1 MDYKAMK
8 KEELVALCQKNEAM
22 IEAGKTLIHLPKA
35 IEAKDKEI
43 NSLKEAKDKEINS
56 LKEAKDKEINS
67 LKEAKNQL
75 IEKKDAALKELE
87 ERLAEKYQT
96 EYLELKTRT
105 DAELKKTKDALAES
119 QKKNYDLDAL
129 RIKQLEEVLYAY
141 GDFLKLTQAAVDSHM
156 KLNEYIVNGLQGG
169 SK

>member
-8 KEELVALCQKNEAM
+8 KEELIALLKENESLV
-22 IEAGKTLIHLPKA
+22 EAGRVLVHLPKA
-35 IEAKDKEI
+35 VEAKDKEI
-43 NSLKEAKDKEINS
+43 NA
-56 LKEAKDKEINS
+56 

-75 IEKKDAALKELE
+75 IEKKDVALKELE

-119 QKKNYDLDAL
+119 QNKLYELDKM
-129 RIKQLEEVLYAY
+129 RIEQLNEVLYAY
-141 GDFLKLTQAAVDSHM
+141 GDLLKIMQGTVDTHF
-156 KLNEYIVNGLQGG
+156 KLNTLVVEKIGG

>member
-8 KEELVALCQKNEAM
+8 KEELVAFCQKNEAM

-43 NSLKEAKDKEINS
+43 NALKEAKDKEINS
-56 LKEAKDKEINS
+56 LKEAKDKEINV

-75 IEKKDAALKELE
+75 IEKKDVALKELE

-96 EYLELKTRT
+96 EYLEIKTRT
-105 DAELKKTKDALAES
+105 DAELKKIKDALAES
-119 QKKNYDLDAL
+119 QNKLYELDKM
-129 RIKQLEEVLYAY
+129 RIEQLNEVLYAY
-141 GDFLKLTQAAVDSHM
+141 GDLLKIMQGTVDTHLKLNTLVVE
-156 KLNEYIVNGLQGG
+156 KIGG